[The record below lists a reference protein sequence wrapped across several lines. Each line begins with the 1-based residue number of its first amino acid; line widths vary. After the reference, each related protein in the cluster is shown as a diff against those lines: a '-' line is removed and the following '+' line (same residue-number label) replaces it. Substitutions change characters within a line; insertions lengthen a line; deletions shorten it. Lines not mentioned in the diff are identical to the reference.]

1 MTFASCK
8 SLRNISLPEGVEFI
22 GQRCFNE
29 SGIESIRLPSTL
41 RAVEQ
46 YTFQLCKNLKRVVL
60 PDGLEVIGRRA
71 FRDTGLTQVR
81 LPSSLRDV

>member
-46 YTFQLCKNLKRVVL
+46 YTFQLCKNLKRV
-60 PDGLEVIGRRA
+60 E
-71 FRDTGLTQVR
+71 F
-81 LPSSLRDV
+81 S